1 MSDDEADGPGLS
13 RIPESDIDILGDEGI
28 TISEQAMIS
37 PKLSYPRHRA
47 TVKGLNCRGYCL
59 LINERRFE
67 NRFGLNERFGTDID
81 ANRLEKLFRCLGF
94 YVRRFN
100 DISRDDLRGL
110 LKDTAE
116 NYPPD
121 AECFVCII
129 LTHGACEGSPRS
141 RRSVLFMK
149 DGNIP
154 LTDVIN
160 CFRCGQCRSLLGKPK
175 IFFVQACDGDVQK
188 SSSGKDAAFR
198 TANVLKLPIES
209 DILLV
214 YSSVPGCLSWGGR
227 LPVSR
232 TTNNG
237 SWFVQELCNVLQADA
252 DAEIHHDI
260 VTLLLSVV
268 RQVRDKCPP
277 NSRTISFASTLTRLM
292 YLTRN

>member
-175 IFFVQACDGDVQK
+175 IFFVQVVCLGVVAFLCLGLQTMVVGLYK
-188 SSSGKDAAFR
+188 NCAMSSKPMLTQRF
-198 TANVLKLPIES
+198 TTT
-209 DILLV
+209 
-214 YSSVPGCLSWGGR
+214 LS
-227 LPVSR
+227 LSFCPS
-232 TTNNG
+232 
-237 SWFVQELCNVLQADA
+237 FV
-252 DAEIHHDI
+252 
-260 VTLLLSVV
+260 
-268 RQVRDKCPP
+268 K
-277 NSRTISFASTLTRLM
+277 
-292 YLTRN
+292 